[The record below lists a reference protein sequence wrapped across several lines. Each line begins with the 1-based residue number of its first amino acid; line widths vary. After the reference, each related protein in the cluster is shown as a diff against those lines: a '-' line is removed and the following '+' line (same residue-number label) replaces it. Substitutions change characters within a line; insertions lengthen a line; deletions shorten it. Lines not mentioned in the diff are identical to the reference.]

1 MTPTEFMREYL
12 NLARTRDIEALLAL
26 IDDDAVFLFSNQSSH
41 FGKDA
46 IRNAICAN
54 FDAIQNEDYW
64 ISDLTWLVSSDEVAV
79 CVYEFGWVG
88 EIDGAPASGGG
99 RGTTAIRRVA
109 DAGGLPWCVVH
120 EHLSRGRLRAAGAV
134 GET

>member
-12 NLARTRDIEALLAL
+12 NLARTRDIKALLAL

-79 CVYEFGWVG
+79 CVYEFAWAG
-88 EIDGAPASGGG
+88 EIDGARAFGGG
-99 RGTTAIRRVA
+99 RGTTAIHRVA
-109 DAGGLPWCVVH
+109 DAGGAAWRVVH
-120 EHLSRGRLRAAGAV
+120 EHLSRGRLRPS
-134 GET
+134 

>member
-46 IRNAICAN
+46 IQSAICAN
-54 FDAIQNEDYW
+54 FEAIQNEDYG

-79 CVYEFGWVG
+79 CVYEFAWVG
-88 EIDGAPASGGG
+88 EIDGAPAAGGG
-99 RGTTAIRRVA
+99 RGTTAVRHVA
-109 DAGGLPWCVVH
+109 DAGRAPWRVVH
-120 EHLSRGRLRAAGAV
+120 E
-134 GET
+134 